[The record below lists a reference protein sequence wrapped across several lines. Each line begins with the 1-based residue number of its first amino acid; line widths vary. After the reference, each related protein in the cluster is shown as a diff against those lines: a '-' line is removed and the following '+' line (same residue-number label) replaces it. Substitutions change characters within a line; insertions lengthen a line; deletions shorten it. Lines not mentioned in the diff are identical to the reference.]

1 MGWGK
6 ITFFPQAVK
15 FLYPFPANSISLG
28 MRPIIWLAIAAISL
42 SAITTFAQKKPTQ
55 EIDYIYPAGGVP
67 GTTFSAVIGGQ
78 KLAGINDFAIYLD
91 DHFIGGMNSK
101 DEKLLDAELNK
112 IQEKTKRGEKLTAA
126 DHARIEIIKQ
136 KLKQFDRNNAKKK
149 NNNINNKFV
158 SVQLTLPANLTP
170 GDHAL
175 RVKTPNGF
183 SAPFKFCVGL
193 IPETTKG
200 YWVTPPKKPKDGQ
213 VKLPPP
219 YEAAVKLPA
228 TINGQSAPAG
238 HDRYRFWA
246 QKGKHL
252 IIAVAARDL
261 IPYLADAVPGWF
273 EAMLVIYDAQGK
285 EVATAERYRFRP
297 DPVLHFE
304 VPADGNYTVEI
315 HDSLYRG
322 REDFIYRLTIA
333 ELPFVTSVF
342 PLGGKKGEKT
352 PITLTGWNLAVK
364 QLTLDNSAADTG
376 ISVVPGSFYN
386 AVPFAVD
393 DLPESFEREPNDSRD
408 TAQAVTL
415 PILINGHIGKPEE
428 QDVYQ
433 FEGRAGQLVVAEVFA
448 RRLDSPLDS
457 LVRLTDIDG
466 KQLAL
471 NDDFDDK
478 GAGLETHHADSYL
491 TATLPAAGKYF
502 IHITDTQSKGGPD
515 YAYRLRISD
524 PRPDFALRVVP
535 SSIDMRAGKSAPLEV
550 YALRR
555 DGFTNAIDLTLKD
568 APKGFSLSSGRIGE
582 NQDKAKVTLN
592 APSEPSSKPINLVLT
607 GQATVAG
614 HSLEHK
620 AIPAQDMMQ
629 AFFYRH
635 LAPAK
640 ELSVMVSG
648 NARPGRKK

>member
-1 MGWGK
+1 
-6 ITFFPQAVK
+6 
-15 FLYPFPANSISLG
+15 
-28 MRPIIWLAIAAISL
+28 MRNIIWLAIVSVSL
-42 SAITTFAQKKPTQ
+42 PAITVFAQKKPPQ
-55 EIDYIYPAGGVP
+55 EIDYIYPAGGVR
-67 GTTFSAVIGGQ
+67 GTTFNAFIGGQ
-78 KLAGINDFAIYLD
+78 KLAAINNFTVYLD
-91 DHFIGGMNSK
+91 DQSIGGMDSK
-101 DEKLLDAELNK
+101 DEKLLQAELNQ
-112 IQEKTKRGEKLTAA
+112 IQEKTKRGEKFTAA
-126 DHARIEIIKQ
+126 DRARMEVIKQ
-136 KLKQFDRNNAKKK
+136 KLAQFDRQTAKKK

-158 SVQLTLPANLTP
+158 AVQLTLPANLAP
-170 GDHAL
+170 GDHAI
-175 RVKTPNGF
+175 RVKTPNGY

-193 IPETTKG
+193 IPETTKQF
-200 YWVTPPKKPKDGQ
+200 WVTPPKKPKNGD
-213 VKLPPP
+213 VKLEPP
-219 YEAAVKLPA
+219 YEATVKLPA

-238 HDRYRFWA
+238 HDRYHFRA
-246 QKGKHL
+246 QKGQHL
-252 IIAVAARDL
+252 IIAAAARDL

-273 EAMLVIYDAQGK
+273 EAVLVIRDAQGK
-285 EVATAERYRFRP
+285 EVAKAERYRFRP

-304 VPADGNYTVEI
+304 VPADGDYTVEI

-342 PLGGKKGEKT
+342 PLGGRKGEKT

-364 QLTLDNSAADTG
+364 QVMLDNSAAATG
-376 ISVVPGSFYN
+376 ISVVPGSYYN

-393 DLPESFEREPNDSRD
+393 DLPECFEREPNDSRD

-415 PILINGHIGKPEE
+415 PIIINGHIGKPAE

-433 FEGRAGQLVVAEVFA
+433 FEGRTGQKLVAEVSA

-457 LVRLTDIDG
+457 LIRLTDQYG
-466 KQLAL
+466 KQLAF
-471 NDDFDDK
+471 NDDFEDK
-478 GAGLETHHADSYL
+478 GAGLQTHHSDSYF
-491 TATLPAAGKYF
+491 TATLPEAGRYF
-502 IHITDTQSKGGPD
+502 IHITDTQSQGGPD
-515 YAYRLRISD
+515 YAYRLRISE

-535 SSIDMRAGKSAPLEV
+535 SSIDLRVGRSAPVEV

-555 DGFTNAIDLTLKD
+555 DGFTNAINLTLKN
-568 APKGFSLSSGRIGE
+568 APKGFSLSGGRIGE

-592 APSEPSSKPINLVLT
+592 APLEPGSKPFNLVLE
-607 GQATVAG
+607 GYATVDG
-614 HSLEHK
+614 HPLEHK

-648 NARPGRKK
+648 NGRLSRKN

>member
-1 MGWGK
+1 M
-6 ITFFPQAVK
+6 K
-15 FLYPFPANSISLG
+15 FLYPFPANCILWG
-28 MRPIIWLAIAAISL
+28 MRLIICLAIAAVSL
-42 SAITTFAQKKPTQ
+42 SAVTAFAQKKPTQ

-67 GTTFSAVIGGQ
+67 GTTINAFIGGQ
-78 KLAGINDFAIYLD
+78 KLAAINDFTVYLD
-91 DHFIGGMNSK
+91 DLAIGGLDSK
-101 DEKLLDAELNK
+101 EELKLKAELNK
-112 IQEKTKRGEKLTAA
+112 LEASQKQFGKPGPAEL
-126 DHARIEIIKQ
+126 ARMNVLKQ
-136 KLKQFDRNNAKKK
+136 KLAQFDRQGTTKKNK
-149 NNNINNKFV
+149 NNNINQKFV
-158 SVQLTLPANLTP
+158 EVQLTLPNNITP
-170 GDHAL
+170 GDHAV
-175 RVKTPNGF
+175 RIKTPNGY

-193 IPETTKG
+193 IPETTKSF
-200 YWVTPPKKPKDGQ
+200 WVTPPKKPKNGE
-213 VKLPPP
+213 VKLALP
-219 YEAAVKLPA
+219 YEATVKLPA
-228 TINGQSAPAG
+228 TINGQSSPAG
-238 HDRYRFWA
+238 HDRYHFWA

-273 EAMLVIYDAQGK
+273 EAVLVIRDAQGK
-285 EVATAERYRFRP
+285 EVAKAERYRFRP

-342 PLGGKKGEKT
+342 PLGGKKGEKI

-364 QLTLDNSAADTG
+364 EVMLDITAAATG
-376 ISVVPGSFYN
+376 ITVVPGSFYN

-393 DLPESFEREPNDSRD
+393 DLPECIEREPNDSRE

-415 PILINGHIGKPEE
+415 PVIINGRIGKPEE

-433 FEGRAGQLVVAEVFA
+433 FEGRAGQKLVAEVFA

-457 LVRLTDIDG
+457 LLRLTDKDG
-466 KQLAL
+466 TQLAF

-478 GAGLETHHADSYL
+478 GAGLQTHHADSYL
-491 TATLPAAGKYF
+491 TATLPAAGTYF

-515 YAYRLRISD
+515 FAYRLRISE
-524 PRPDFALRVVP
+524 PRPDFALRMVP
-535 SSIDMRAGKSAPLEV
+535 ASLDMRVGRSSPLEI

-568 APKGFSLSSGRIGE
+568 APKGFSLSGGRIGE
-582 NQDKAKVTLN
+582 NQDKASVTLN
-592 APSEPSSKPINLVLT
+592 GPAVASGKPVKVVVE
-607 GQATVAG
+607 GRAMVDGRA
-614 HSLEHK
+614 LEHL

-640 ELSVMVSG
+640 ELSVMVTG
-648 NARPGRKK
+648 NGRMGRKK